1 MFPISMKFLDSVVAI
16 IVLVTNNY
24 LVKSEYNLDSEPVN
38 GLFFQVIRLSCPKAG
53 QKSKISIENG
63 KLIFDN

>member
-1 MFPISMKFLDSVVAI
+1 MKFLVAI
-16 IVLVTNNY
+16 SLSYYHDY
-24 LVKSEYNLDSEPVN
+24 LVESEYNFDSERN
-38 GLFFQVIRLSCPKAG
+38 IFQVIRLSCPKAG